1 MSRKLKYA
9 RRLFPLQHFRGRRG
23 RRFCFHRV
31 QRLPSGWFD
40 NKMRC
45 AFRALPVRLIFI
57 QMDFLFFLCSAV
69 RQLYWDGF
77 D

>member
-1 MSRKLKYA
+1 MLLNAGERHHDSYFSGLSKNKMI
-9 RRLFPLQHFRGRRG
+9 PKSK
-23 RRFCFHRV
+23 CDCPIHRV

-57 QMDFLFFLCSAV
+57 QMDCFVLPLRRAV
-69 RQLYWDGF
+69 RQL
-77 D
+77 